1 MSVRKYKIFYSVTF
15 LINGTY
21 FKFNFISE
29 ILVEIQKIKA
39 VLFNLIYSLISEKSE
54 QLFYL
59 YLL

>member
-59 YLL
+59 YLF